1 MTLHTVCLCVAA
13 ILGSA
18 TAFAGGF
25 QLNELGSR
33 AMAQGGAFAAR
44 ASDPSAIYFNPAG
57 LGFQSQAEL
66 YLGTTFI
73 MPQVSFY
80 GPVTD
85 ANDPAIKNETK
96 MTSQTFTPLSLY
108 GTCPVASNITVGIGV
123 TNPYGLGTEWP
134 SDWVGK
140 YITTK
145 VNLASFFYTPT
156 VAYRV
161 SDRLSIGAG
170 LNIVTG
176 TVQLQQEENV
186 INTDTKVAIDMNA
199 KAAYGFNV
207 GVLYKISPELSAGV
221 SYRSSVKLNAA
232 GNVSFTPQIPVV
244 NVIDDDVTSS
254 LTLPATGFAGLAYKA
269 SPNLTVEADYQY
281 VGWSS
286 YKDLT
291 IDFKN
296 DPTKDVSEPKNYSDT
311 YIIRIGGEYTMDA
324 LKIRAGYLYDH
335 SPVASAYVDPIL
347 PDANRNGVNV
357 GLGYQFTKN
366 ISADVSYMFLKFD
379 QRQAVNTVD
388 NFDGTYNALANLIGV
403 SLGYTF

>member
-13 ILGSA
+13 VLGSA

-80 GPVTD
+80 GPVVD

-96 MTSQTFTPLSLY
+96 MTSQTFTPIDLY
-108 GTCPVASNITVGIGV
+108 ATYPATDNLHFGFGV
-123 TNPYGLGTEWP
+123 MNPYGLGTEWP

-145 VNLASFFYTPT
+145 AEVQSFYYTPT

-161 SDRLSIGAG
+161 SDKLSIGAG
-170 LNIVTG
+170 LSIVTG
-176 TVQLQQEENV
+176 SVKLQQEENV
-186 INTDTKVAIDMNA
+186 INTDTQVEIDMTA
-199 KAAYGFNV
+199 KTAYGFTA
-207 GVLYKISPELSAGV
+207 GIQYKITPDLSAGI
-221 SYRSSVKLNAA
+221 SYRSSVKLNASGSA
-232 GNVSFTPQIPVV
+232 DFNPQIPLVNVV
-244 NVIDDDVTSS
+244 NGNVTSS

-269 SPNLTVEADYQY
+269 SPNFEIEADYQY
-281 VGWSS
+281 IGWSS

-291 IDFKN
+291 IDFTN
-296 DPTKDVSEPKNYSDT
+296 NPADDVTSPKNYSDT
-311 YIIRIGGEYTMDA
+311 YIIRIGGEYSLDA

-357 GLGYQFTKN
+357 GLGYQFTKQ

-379 QRQAVNTVD
+379 QRQAQNTVV

-403 SLGYTF
+403 NVGYTF

>member
-18 TAFAGGF
+18 SAFAGGF

-57 LGFQSQAEL
+57 LGFQSQAEI

-73 MPQVSFY
+73 LPQVSFY
-80 GPVTD
+80 GPVAD
-85 ANDPAIKNETK
+85 ANDPAIKNQTK
-96 MTSQTFTPLSLY
+96 MVNQTFTPVGLY
-108 GTCPVASNITVGIGV
+108 AACPLTDNIHVGFGV
-123 TNPYGLGTEWP
+123 INPYGLGTEWP

-140 YITTK
+140 YNTTK
-145 VNLASFFYTPT
+145 VDLQTFYYTPT
-156 VAYRV
+156 VAYKI
-161 SDRLSIGAG
+161 SDQLSIGAG
-170 LNIVTG
+170 LSIVTG
-176 TVQLQQEENV
+176 SVKLQQEDIV
-186 INTDTKVAIDMNA
+186 ISTDTHVTIDMTS
-199 KAAYGFNV
+199 KTAYGFTA
-207 GVLYKISPELSAGV
+207 GIQYKITPDISAGV
-221 SYRSSVKLNAA
+221 SYRSSVKMNASGSA
-232 GNVSFTPQIPVV
+232 DFNPQLSVV
-244 NVIDDDVTSS
+244 NVVNDDVTSS
-254 LTLPATGFAGLAYKA
+254 ITLPATGFVGLAYKV
-269 SPNLTVEADYQY
+269 SPKLEVEADYQY
-281 VGWSS
+281 IGWSS
-286 YKDLT
+286 YKQLE

-296 DPTKDVSEPKNYSDT
+296 DPTKNVIAPKDYSNT
-311 YIIRIGGEYTMDA
+311 YMIRIGGEYTMDD

-335 SPVASAYVDPIL
+335 SPVASAYVDPLL

>member
-13 ILGSA
+13 VLGSA

-80 GPVTD
+80 GPVVD

-96 MTSQTFTPLSLY
+96 MVSQTFTPIDLY
-108 GTCPVASNITVGIGV
+108 ATYPVTNDLHVGFGV
-123 TNPYGLGTEWP
+123 MNPYGLGTEWP
-134 SDWVGK
+134 TDWVGK
-140 YITTK
+140 YLTTK
-145 VNLASFFYTPT
+145 VDLQAFYYTPT
-156 VAYRV
+156 VAYKV
-161 SDRLSIGAG
+161 SDKLSIGAG
-170 LNIVTG
+170 LSIVTG
-176 TVQLQQEENV
+176 TVKLQQEENV
-186 INTDTKVAIDMNA
+186 INTDTQVEIDMTS
-199 KAAYGFNV
+199 KAAYGFTA
-207 GVLYKISPELSAGV
+207 GVLYKFTPDLSAGI
-221 SYRSSVKLNAA
+221 SYRSSVKMNASGSA
-232 GNVSFTPQIPVV
+232 DFNPQFPVV
-244 NVIDDDVTSS
+244 NVVNDNVTSS
-254 LTLPATGFAGLAYKA
+254 ITLPATGFAGLAYKA
-269 SPNLTVEADYQY
+269 SPNMEIEADYQY
-281 VGWSS
+281 IGWSS
-286 YKDLT
+286 YKQLA
-291 IDFKN
+291 IDFTNNPAN
-296 DPTKDVSEPKNYSDT
+296 DVVAPKNYSDT
-311 YIIRIGGEYTMDA
+311 YMIRIGGEYTMDA

-335 SPVASAYVDPIL
+335 TPVASAYVDPLL

-357 GLGYQFTKN
+357 GLGYQFTKQ

-379 QRQAVNTVD
+379 QRQAVNTVS

-403 SLGYTF
+403 NVGYTF

>member
-1 MTLHTVCLCVAA
+1 MTLHTVCLCIAA
-13 ILGSA
+13 ILGNA

-57 LGFQSQAEL
+57 LGFQTQGEL

-73 MPQVSFY
+73 LPTISFY
-80 GPVTD
+80 GPVAD

-96 MTSQTFTPLSLY
+96 MVSQTFTPLSLY
-108 GTCPVASNITVGIGV
+108 GTCPVASNVTVGIGV

-145 VNLASFFYTPT
+145 VDLASFYYTPT
-156 VAYRV
+156 VAYKV
-161 SDRLSIGAG
+161 SDQFSIGAG

-176 TVQLQQEENV
+176 TVKLDQEENV
-186 INTDTKVAIDMNA
+186 INTDTHVSIDMNA

-207 GVLYKISPELSAGV
+207 GLLYKFTPTLSAGV
-221 SYRSSVKLNAA
+221 SYRSSVKLNAS

-244 NVIDDDVTSS
+244 NVIDDDVTAS

-269 SPNLTVEADYQY
+269 SPNLTIEADYQY
-281 VGWSS
+281 IGWSS
-286 YKDLT
+286 YKELT

-296 DPTKDVSEPKNYSDT
+296 DPTKDVTEPKNYSDT
-311 YIIRIGGEYTMDA
+311 YMIRIGGEYTMDV
-324 LKIRAGYLYDH
+324 LKIRAGYSYDH

-347 PDANRNGVNV
+347 PDANRNGVCV
-357 GLGYQFTKN
+357 GLGYQFTKA
-366 ISADVSYMFLKFD
+366 ISADVCTCS
-379 QRQAVNTVD
+379 
-388 NFDGTYNALANLIGV
+388 
-403 SLGYTF
+403 

>member
-1 MTLHTVCLCVAA
+1 MTLHTVCLCVAG

-18 TAFAGGF
+18 SAFAGGF

-57 LGFQSQAEL
+57 LGFQSEAEI

-80 GPVTD
+80 GPVAD

-96 MTSQTFTPLSLY
+96 MVKQTFTPINLY
-108 GTCPVASNITVGIGV
+108 ATYPLMDNLHVGLGV
-123 TNPYGLGTEWP
+123 TNPFGLGTEWP

-145 VNLASFFYTPT
+145 VDLSAFYYSPT
-156 VAYRV
+156 VAYRIN
-161 SDRLSIGAG
+161 DQLSIGAG

-176 TVQLQQEENV
+176 SVKLQQEDIV
-186 INTDTKVAIDMNA
+186 ISTDTHVTIDMTT
-199 KAAYGFNV
+199 KTAYGFTA
-207 GVLYKISPELSAGV
+207 GIQYKITPDISAGV
-221 SYRSSVKLNAA
+221 SYRSSVKMNASGSA
-232 GNVSFTPQIPVV
+232 GFNPQLSVV
-244 NVIDDDVTSS
+244 NVVNDNVTSS
-254 LTLPATGFAGLAYKA
+254 ITLPATGFAGLAYKV
-269 SPNLTVEADYQY
+269 SPKLEVEADYQY
-281 VGWSS
+281 IGWSS
-286 YKDLT
+286 YKQLE
-291 IDFKN
+291 IDFQK
-296 DPTKDVSEPKNYSDT
+296 DPTKNVIAPKDYSNT

-335 SPVASAYVDPIL
+335 SPVASAYVDPLL

-379 QRQAVNTVD
+379 QRQAVNTISH
-388 NFDGTYNALANLIGV
+388 FDGTYNALANLIGV
-403 SLGYTF
+403 NVGYTF